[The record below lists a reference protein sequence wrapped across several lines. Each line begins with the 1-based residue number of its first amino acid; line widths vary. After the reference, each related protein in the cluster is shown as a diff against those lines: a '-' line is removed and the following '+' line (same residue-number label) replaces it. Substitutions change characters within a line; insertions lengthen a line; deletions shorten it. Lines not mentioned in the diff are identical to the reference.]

1 VTRHVARA
9 RPLSAFLWGVPIGG
23 LAGLIGLGGGEFR
36 LPVLVGLLGYASRAA
51 VPLNLVVSLVTLVSA
66 LAIRGQSLSLAPVLP
81 HLPEVIG
88 LGLGG
93 MAGAV
98 WSARLLTGLSDHRLE
113 RLIAL
118 LLVAIGL
125 LLVVEALLPSGATA
139 PLVEPAA
146 ARLAAG
152 LALGTAIGAVAA
164 LLGVA
169 GGELLIPTL
178 LFLFAADIR
187 AAGTAGLMVSIVTV
201 AAGLWRYGRLG
212 ALPDRAALRG
222 TALPMGVGSILGA
235 VIGGILVGV
244 APVMVL
250 KLLLGTLLIAAAL
263 KTFLHRPC

>member
-1 VTRHVARA
+1 
-9 RPLSAFLWGVPIGG
+9 
-23 LAGLIGLGGGEFR
+23 
-36 LPVLVGLLGYASRAA
+36 
-51 VPLNLVVSLVTLVSA
+51 
-66 LAIRGQSLSLAPVLP
+66 
-81 HLPEVIG
+81 
-88 LGLGG
+88 
-93 MAGAV
+93 
-98 WSARLLTGLSDHRLE
+98 
-113 RLIAL
+113 
-118 LLVAIGL
+118 
-125 LLVVEALLPSGATA
+125 
-139 PLVEPAA
+139 
-146 ARLAAG
+146 
-152 LALGTAIGAVAA
+152 VAA